1 MIWIAAFYVPNLVK
15 MADAEET
22 EASTSAPMDDGPM
35 DDAPVA
41 EEKDAGGGTEVN
53 GSPALRPVF
62 LGNLESGVRA
72 EDISKVFESPVL
84 GDDITPVAVE
94 RLDLKR
100 GFCFVFLKDVAT
112 QEEKER
118 AEAYVS
124 QINGMY
130 VPNILP

>member
-1 MIWIAAFYVPNLVK
+1 M
-15 MADAEET
+15 
-22 EASTSAPMDDGPM
+22 G
-35 DDAPVA
+35 
-41 EEKDAGGGTEVN
+41 
-53 GSPALRPVF
+53 PVF
-62 LGNLESGVRA
+62 TAHWRLGSQLDVAVAG
-72 EDISKVFESPVL
+72 
-84 GDDITPVAVE
+84 PVAVE